1 MSSHSTVDISL
12 QGREYRVTCA
22 PEERE
27 SLLAAVAHV
36 ETKMN
41 EIAART
47 KGSGERLAVMTA
59 LNLAHELLNKNPAET
74 APAGRLNQPSV
85 SPVMKPLRRFLMWYS
100 SCRASTS
107 SARMNSFA
115 WAQSALNL
123 SSSAS
128 CPNTRPYGPKMRP

>member
-59 LNLAHELLNKNPAET
+59 LNLAHELLNKSKAAPVAETPAEP
-74 APAGRLNQPSV
+74 APTNFDSTEIGRRINSMV
-85 SPVMKPLRRFLMWYS
+85 
-100 SCRASTS
+100 
-107 SARMNSFA
+107 ARMDA
-115 WAQSALNL
+115 VMAQQESLL
-123 SSSAS
+123 
-128 CPNTRPYGPKMRP
+128 